1 MWNYY
6 RDEPGSSTDDDNITH
21 SILNSESFDYKAKF
35 MENGVT
41 HNNLTRNDVDIV
53 VPLKHLS
60 NFRRHL
66 DIPLINCEV
75 ELILN
80 WLKNCVLI
88 DKATREAHYDAN
100 PVVYKIHNPEN
111 ATFEITDV
119 KLFVPVVTLSKED
132 DIKLLE

>member
-21 SILNSESFDYKAKF
+21 SILNSESFDYKANF

-53 VPLKHLS
+53 VPLKRLS

-75 ELILN
+75 ELIL
-80 WLKNCVLI
+80 
-88 DKATREAHYDAN
+88 T
-100 PVVYKIHNPEN
+100 
-111 ATFEITDV
+111 
-119 KLFVPVVTLSKED
+119 
-132 DIKLLE
+132 